1 MIKQDNRP
9 NTIDKELE
17 KKIRILKN
25 LLDDAP
31 DAGTEEKNVPK
42 EKYALPPDHERKA
55 EALLHE
61 KPPVITISG
70 DNNIVSTGESKVVI
84 LNDTKKSRLLRI
96 AVFCVLFF

>member
-25 LLDDAP
+25 LLNDAP
-31 DAGTEEKNVPK
+31 DSGTDENVPK
-42 EKYALPPDHERKA
+42 EKRSFPADHGKEEALP
-55 EALLHE
+55 LE

-84 LNDTKKSRLLRI
+84 LNDSRKSRLWRI
-96 AVFCVLFF
+96 AVFCILFF

>member
-31 DAGTEEKNVPK
+31 DP
-42 EKYALPPDHERKA
+42 
-55 EALLHE
+55 
-61 KPPVITISG
+61 
-70 DNNIVSTGESKVVI
+70 
-84 LNDTKKSRLLRI
+84 
-96 AVFCVLFF
+96 

>member
-31 DAGTEEKNVPK
+31 DPGTDENVPI
-42 EKYALPPDHERKA
+42 EKHALPSGHERKS
-55 EALLHE
+55 EILPLE
-61 KPPVITISG
+61 RPPVITISG
-70 DNNIVSTGESKVVI
+70 DNNIVSTGVSKVVI
-84 LNDTKKSRLLRI
+84 LNDTKKSRLWRI